1 MQLQGIVPKGEKIL
15 AAVDAPYLLDY
26 TRNQIANADVVGGM
40 SPNKGMP
47 FFKGPEALKK
57 YLLDQNIKFILAV
70 DWDKGLVSYNRKNI
84 KENKRE
90 WFVNEVQTPY
100 ALNFMDNVDLL
111 DKSEKS
117 VVRGATCR
125 LIELSSF

>member
-1 MQLQGIVPKGEKIL
+1 VPKGEKIL

-26 TRNQIANADVVGGM
+26 ARNQIANADVVGGI

-57 YLLDQNIKFILAV
+57 YLLDQNIKYILAV

-100 ALNFMDNVDLL
+100 ALNFMDSVDDLEKISK
-111 DKSEKS
+111 KSIRS
-117 VVRGATCR
+117 INCR
-125 LIELSSF
+125 LITLVE